1 MIKSIK
7 FLSFSLLLIFL
18 STYNPKYPNENESF
32 LFPIKNIKIENFK
45 IINHNVLINN
55 LENLKGKSLLFLNN
69 QSIKSYVTKFDFISS
84 FSIKKIY
91 PSTLKII
98 IVEKKP
104 IAVHVIGKK
113 KFYISEK
120 GYAIKFIELPDFDQL
135 PFIFGKNIN
144 FGILYKELIEAKIPV
159 NQIKTYQHFDIG
171 RWDIIFKSGKII
183 KLPKK
188 SYTLALEN
196 FVSIYEKKNF
206 TQYKVFDYRINNQLI
221 LK

>member
-1 MIKSIK
+1 MIKSVK
-7 FLSFSLLLIFL
+7 FFSFSLLLVFL
-18 STYNPKYPNENESF
+18 STYSPKYPNENKSF

-45 IINHNVLINN
+45 IVNHNVLINE
-55 LENLKGKSLLFLNN
+55 LENLKGKSLMFLNN
-69 QSIKSYVTKFDFISS
+69 QSIKSHVTKFDFVSS
-84 FSIKKIY
+84 YSIKKIY
-91 PSTLKII
+91 PSTLKIL

-104 IAVHVIGKK
+104 IAIHISGKK

-120 GYAIKFIELPDFDQL
+120 GHAIKFIELPDFDQL
-135 PFIFGKNIN
+135 PLIFGKNIN
-144 FGILYKELIEAKIPV
+144 FGVFYKELLKVKFPV

-188 SYTLALEN
+188 SYTLAIEN
-196 FVSIYEKKNF
+196 FVLLYKKKNF
-206 TQYKVFDYRINNQLI
+206 KKYKIFDYRINDQLI